1 MSWFSVGCH
10 AEVRRPGFSA
20 CIWLT
25 GTEEHNNP
33 ERTLA
38 AQHAVKSQTFFGALC
53 KGNSSKLS
61 TQALPCVRRTP
72 QFLSVFLFFFLWET
86 LVLIPRRQC
95 QATSCVCSCERG
107 SVLRHCGHR
116 LQNSLV
122 TKDKHGRN
130 CWRELLS
137 ARRVPLKEKLIGHSG
152 GREAVQGLLFS
163 LENVALDLHKA
174 FSLKFMRAV

>member
-1 MSWFSVGCH
+1 M
-10 AEVRRPGFSA
+10 
-20 CIWLT
+20 
-25 GTEEHNNP
+25 
-33 ERTLA
+33 
-38 AQHAVKSQTFFGALC
+38 
-53 KGNSSKLS
+53 
-61 TQALPCVRRTP
+61 
-72 QFLSVFLFFFLWET
+72 
-86 LVLIPRRQC
+86 LIPWRQR

-107 SVLRHCGHR
+107 SVLRHCGHG

-130 CWRELLS
+130 CWQELVS

-152 GREAVQGLLFS
+152 GREAVQGLVFS